1 MQSNR
6 HIVQEK
12 HHTPV
17 LCAHRLKIVRAHR
30 CTGLRGTSIFC
41 SSSLGYSSFQV
52 WITQCAWFFY
62 SSKLCS
68 GKIIPVSALE
78 YVQRQVGGTPAAQYH
93 IGILYCLTENVFL
106 LLFVLFF
113 LSSFIES
120 ALTSFQVMVKQQF
133 CKSVSERSGRRNLK
147 VGPVLNYFELDFEK
161 PVKVRA
167 STNTSI
173 VFIQDNSFVS
183 PKSEG
188 KQ

>member
-17 LCAHRLKIVRAHR
+17 CAHRLKIVRAHR
-30 CTGLRGTSIFC
+30 CTGLRELLFSVH
-41 SSSLGYSSFQV
+41 QV
-52 WITQCAWFFY
+52 LVIRASRYGSHSAHGFLFVK
-62 SSKLCS
+62 KLCS